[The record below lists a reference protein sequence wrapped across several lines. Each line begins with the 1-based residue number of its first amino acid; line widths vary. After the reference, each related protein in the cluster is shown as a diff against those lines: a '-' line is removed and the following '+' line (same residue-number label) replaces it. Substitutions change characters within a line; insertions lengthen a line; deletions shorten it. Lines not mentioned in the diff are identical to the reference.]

1 MWIYTQ
7 SLLITKSIS
16 NNIGTV
22 YRMKKEKVESMGEK
36 TLTAMEVYFTI
47 VYRWIITAITGACI
61 CAGVT
66 FSVLKGLGF
75 YHEVSWIAIGIFTA
89 TCVFYVVIGQ
99 ILIKKSIINGVLRT
113 EMLFYGKLF
122 ITVLLLIQF
131 NFILYMIPSR
141 DFWGY
146 IFFFLILAAFFLDCK
161 MISICIGELVVSLMA
176 GWILKSSD
184 LLPVRDELFIPEM
197 AIRII
202 GVMLSCCSI
211 WFITFFVGKFLVNA
225 KKDEMEKN
233 NERVQN
239 VLNRVSHIAGELG
252 IASKSLVAASQTES
266 ASTEELSAISTNLLE
281 SSKMMLQKSDKSKEN
296 LSNLE
301 SSSKNMKE
309 KMQAVDRISKEL
321 VEISASNESALN
333 HLMGM
338 SETVEN
344 STKHTME
351 VTDKLLNEAGE
362 IGKTLD
368 IINEIA
374 ESINLLALNASIEAA
389 RAGEAGKGF
398 AVVAQEVGHLAEST
412 KESLQNV
419 NDVVSKVQNG
429 TNDVSRF
436 MNQNAEQLMKQN
448 RVITET
454 VTGIRTMMEL
464 LKKSVAAIE
473 EADRIQKMQNQVISE
488 TVEINEDIAERID
501 RENNEF
507 FNITSMVQSSTEE
520 ITVLSEQ
527 VDTINDMIN
536 ELENLLENE

>member
-1 MWIYTQ
+1 
-7 SLLITKSIS
+7 
-16 NNIGTV
+16 
-22 YRMKKEKVESMGEK
+22 
-36 TLTAMEVYFTI
+36 
-47 VYRWIITAITGACI
+47 
-61 CAGVT
+61 
-66 FSVLKGLGF
+66 
-75 YHEVSWIAIGIFTA
+75 
-89 TCVFYVVIGQ
+89 
-99 ILIKKSIINGVLRT
+99 
-113 EMLFYGKLF
+113 
-122 ITVLLLIQF
+122 
-131 NFILYMIPSR
+131 
-141 DFWGY
+141 
-146 IFFFLILAAFFLDCK
+146 
-161 MISICIGELVVSLMA
+161 
-176 GWILKSSD
+176 
-184 LLPVRDELFIPEM
+184 
-197 AIRII
+197 
-202 GVMLSCCSI
+202 MLSCCSI